1 MNLTDLLGTVARLG
15 LDVLSMLLLVGWLYR
30 RRLAAPEMT
39 LVFTALNIGLF
50 AAVTSIG
57 SGHFPTGIGFGLFGL
72 LSLVRLRSAA
82 FTLKDVAY
90 TFVALV
96 LALVNGLPDRN
107 LVLVVLL
114 DALLLVS
121 LWVVDETRSRTPATR
136 LMRVT
141 LDTAVTDLGRR
152 PRRGP
157 SPGLRRAAQR
167 GGRGRRPGPRDD
179 PGGGAVRRPRR
190 AVRLA
195 GAGGRSMFAE
205 ALPLDVS
212 ARGTVSLAEVLVEAP
227 NLTRV
232 DRKYLVDVRT
242 AQTLVD
248 TLPAAYRTLS
258 IAGRAVHDL
267 PLDVLRH
274 RGPGLLPRAR
284 AAAPPALEGPQPAV
298 RRGRALPRR
307 GQGPRRSRAGPRR
320 PSPTPTSRPT
330 GCSTRPVPRSSARP
344 WPRTRWTPTCRRCD
358 RRWRSATAAR
368 RWPTPSRS

>member
-1 MNLTDLLGTVARLG
+1 MSTPDILGTVARLG

-121 LWVVDETRSRTPATR
+121 LWVVDETRRKTPVTR

-141 LDTAVTDLGRR
+141 LDTAVTDLESAAAEVRR
-152 PRRGP
+152 RISVEPLSVVVEDVDLVRDTTRVAVRYAVPEAAWTLPTDGEP
-157 SPGLRRAAQR
+157 TEELDDDAQR
-167 GGRGRRPGPRDD
+167 
-179 PGGGAVRRPRR
+179 
-190 AVRLA
+190 
-195 GAGGRSMFAE
+195 E
-205 ALPLDVS
+205 ALG
-212 ARGTVSLAEVLVEAP
+212 AR
-227 NLTRV
+227 
-232 DRKYLVDVRT
+232 
-242 AQTLVD
+242 
-248 TLPAAYRTLS
+248 
-258 IAGRAVHDL
+258 
-267 PLDVLRH
+267 
-274 RGPGLLPRAR
+274 
-284 AAAPPALEGPQPAV
+284 
-298 RRGRALPRR
+298 
-307 GQGPRRSRAGPRR
+307 
-320 PSPTPTSRPT
+320 
-330 GCSTRPVPRSSARP
+330 
-344 WPRTRWTPTCRRCD
+344 
-358 RRWRSATAAR
+358 
-368 RWPTPSRS
+368 

>member
-1 MNLTDLLGTVARLG
+1 MSTPDILGTVARLG

-121 LWVVDETRSRTPATR
+121 LWVVDETRRKTPVTR

-141 LDTAVTDLGRR
+141 LDTAVNDLESAAAEVRRRISVEPLSVVVEDVDLVRDTTRVAVRYAVPEAAWTLPTDGEPTEELDDD
-152 PRRGP
+152 
-157 SPGLRRAAQR
+157 AQR
-167 GGRGRRPGPRDD
+167 
-179 PGGGAVRRPRR
+179 
-190 AVRLA
+190 
-195 GAGGRSMFAE
+195 E
-205 ALPLDVS
+205 ALG
-212 ARGTVSLAEVLVEAP
+212 AR
-227 NLTRV
+227 
-232 DRKYLVDVRT
+232 
-242 AQTLVD
+242 
-248 TLPAAYRTLS
+248 
-258 IAGRAVHDL
+258 
-267 PLDVLRH
+267 
-274 RGPGLLPRAR
+274 
-284 AAAPPALEGPQPAV
+284 
-298 RRGRALPRR
+298 
-307 GQGPRRSRAGPRR
+307 
-320 PSPTPTSRPT
+320 
-330 GCSTRPVPRSSARP
+330 
-344 WPRTRWTPTCRRCD
+344 
-358 RRWRSATAAR
+358 
-368 RWPTPSRS
+368 